1 MQTTAQVFNPLRVVI
16 PAYNAERVVES
27 TLHDVFAWLH
37 DAGYRVGNEPPAQHS
52 PRSHSTS
59 PSLEQPRA
67 SVIVIDDGSRDAT
80 AAAVRRSPHP
90 VALLRNEPNRGKG
103 YSVRR
108 GVLAELGLTELK
120 STATAASPPGVRG
133 GRGTGDGRTDTP
145 PPGWVLF
152 MDVDNSTPIRHLDRF
167 APFAADAQV
176 LIASR
181 RTQGAKIVTR
191 QFRIRQIL
199 GKTFPYV
206 VRTIALPDLT
216 DTQCG
221 FKVFR
226 ADVAARVFPLQRI
239 ERFAFDVEVLML
251 AKRLGCRIEEIPA
264 DWENPPESTLRVA
277 RDAPVMLLDVLKA
290 SWRLR
295 RSGRVV
301 KALREGWT
309 EPTPK

>member
-27 TLHDVFAWLH
+27 TLSDVFSWLQT
-37 DAGYRVGNEPPAQHS
+37 AGYEVGAATSSPGGPQH
-52 PRSHSTS
+52 PHAR
-59 PSLEQPRA
+59 
-67 SVIVIDDGSRDAT
+67 VIVVDDGSRDAT
-80 AAAVRRSPHP
+80 GAAVRRSLHP

-108 GVLAELGLTELK
+108 GVLAELGLSE
-120 STATAASPPGVRG
+120 SEGPHATASKPSGSTSSAAPSSPTAP
-133 GRGTGDGRTDTP
+133 TH
-145 PPGWVLF
+145 PGWVLF

-181 RTQGAKIVTR
+181 RTHGAKIVTR
-191 QFRIRQIL
+191 QFRIRQVL

-251 AKRLGCRIEEIPA
+251 ARRLGCRIEEIPA

-295 RSGRVV
+295 QSGRVV
-301 KALREGWT
+301 KALRDGWV
-309 EPTPK
+309 EPQSSR